1 MTCFLLYGQANVP
14 DAPLLEL
21 WPGKSGPFVTERPD
35 FVVQWGEAGLSAC
48 ERHTVVL
55 NGKEALKNA
64 TDSTITA
71 KMLADSGIPHSIAD
85 TSATATIRRYIAI
98 VFQQDMISLYRSSGR
113 RLWLNNRVKEGE
125 DRYEEIEVE
134 QKMREM
140 RRLKQYAIRSVHT
153 LGLDFAAVYL
163 GVDMQGTMRV
173 LNIAPT
179 FRMTRMLARKFISHL
194 ENFRRE
200 YSASDVPIMLG
211 TDIEFILRN
220 RTGKLV
226 LASDCFPKEG
236 RVGCDRVCIR
246 GDETKELLPLAEL
259 RPDPAAD
266 ARDLFRNLYRTM
278 MAGIRKTGSPHIEW
292 VAGGMP
298 LTGYPMGGH
307 IHFSGPVPNAQWLRA
322 LDGYLALSV
331 FMLESPRSLARRPR
345 YGQLGDMRYQFHGG
359 FEYRTLPSFLV
370 SPKVTRGVLALSH
383 LIAVSYRGLR
393 TLPFLDPEMHHAFYH
408 GDRDTVAP
416 LVPRLWDELRETEM
430 YAHYATYLD
439 PFAQQVLSRTQW
451 DEYSD
456 IRPAWKLPPFQ
467 PETTVFRRAYEH
479 SML

>member
-1 MTCFLLYGQANVP
+1 MTCFLLYSQANVP
-14 DAPLLEL
+14 DAPLLDL
-21 WPGKSGPFVTERPD
+21 WSGKYGPFVTEQPD
-35 FVVQWGEAGLSAC
+35 FVVQWGEAGLPAC
-48 ERHTVVL
+48 ERYTVVL
-55 NGKEALKNA
+55 NGKEAIANA
-64 TDSTITA
+64 SDSTIA
-71 KMLADSGIPHSIAD
+71 ARMLSDSGIPHGIAD

-125 DRYEEIEVE
+125 DRYEEIDPE
-134 QKMREM
+134 QKTREI
-140 RRLKQYAIRSVHT
+140 RRLKQYAIRSVYT

-163 GVDMQGTMRV
+163 GVDMHGTMRV
-173 LNIAPT
+173 LNVATT
-179 FRMTRMLARKFISHL
+179 FHMTRTLARKFISRI
-194 ENFRRE
+194 ENFCRE
-200 YSASDVPIMLG
+200 YCASDTPIMLG
-211 TDIEFILRN
+211 ADIEFILRN
-220 RTGKLV
+220 QAGNLV

-236 RVGCDRVCIR
+236 PVGCDRVCMR
-246 GDETKELLPLAEL
+246 GDETKKLRPLAEL

-266 ARDLFRNLYRTM
+266 ARELFRNLYRTM
-278 MAGIRKTGSPHIEW
+278 MIAIRKTGSPHIEW

-298 LTGYPMGGH
+298 LTGYPIGGH
-307 IHFSGPVPNAQWLRA
+307 IHFSGAVPNAQWLRA

-383 LIAVSYRGLR
+383 LIALSYRELR
-393 TLPFLDPEMHHAFYH
+393 TRPFLNQELHHAFYH
-408 GDRDTVAP
+408 GDRDTLFP

-430 YAHYATYLD
+430 YAHYAMYLE
-439 PFAQQVLSRTQW
+439 PFAQHILSRTQW

-456 IRPAWKLPPFQ
+456 IRPVWKLPPFQ
-467 PETTVFRRAYEH
+467 PESSVSRRAYEH
-479 SML
+479 SVL